1 MVKPR
6 RRDDV
11 NEDATTSDEVSVLFA
26 HERRRFKGKVF
37 KRGRV
42 LVGFGLL
49 SMHDGDKPWWAK
61 KKRAP
66 VCWAAISDSGE
77 WQLDYDGESDDE
89 YDPREFCIASNSE
102 PDPPQS
108 AQTTRVDGA
117 YRWEALGFGVHRCS
131 VCKNDAIN

>member
-11 NEDATTSDEVSVLFA
+11 NKDATTSDEVSVLFA

-89 YDPREFCIASNSE
+89 YDPREFCIPSNSE
-102 PDPPQS
+102 PDPQS